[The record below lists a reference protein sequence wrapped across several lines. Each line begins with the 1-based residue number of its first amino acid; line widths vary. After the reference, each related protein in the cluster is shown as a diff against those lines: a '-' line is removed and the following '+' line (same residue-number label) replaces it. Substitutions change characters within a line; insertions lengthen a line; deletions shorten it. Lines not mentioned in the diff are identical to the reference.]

1 MSRRV
6 VIADA
11 GPLIALAR
19 IDALTLLR
27 GLFVIGLSKT
37 SGLIPMARPLLE
49 RLAQSG
55 YYIGPSIV
63 AAVLADVGE

>member
-19 IDALTLLR
+19 IDSIALLR
-27 GLFVIGLSKT
+27 RLFGRVCITETVRDEIL
-37 SGLIPMARPLLE
+37 P
-49 RLAQSG
+49 
-55 YYIGPSIV
+55 
-63 AAVLADVGE
+63 AAPAFPDADWLADVLLEGWKRGAGASP

>member
-19 IDALTLLR
+19 IDSLALLHA
-27 GLFVIGLSKT
+27 LFGRVYITTQVRDEILPTQSIF
-37 SGLIPMARPLLE
+37 SDAE
-49 RLAQSG
+49 RNKPTRLKF
-55 YYIGPSIV
+55 
-63 AAVLADVGE
+63 